1 MSNIHTI
8 NNNDQTN
15 RIQVTLTLTD
25 SGKSHLLKL
34 VKAVKDMTKMGLKES
49 KEIIDQLR
57 TGHPQV
63 IKAWLTVEEL
73 RNLKSRLEE
82 CLDSKWTLTDLEY
95 ARNRKLIELG
105 LGTYEDLVD
114 ELVNQDYH
122 QVISGSVSLSDG
134 IKSIMKDRYS
144 RIPENE
150 LKQILN
156 IR

>member
-1 MSNIHTI
+1 MSNIHII
-8 NNNDQTN
+8 NNNDRSN

-34 VKAVKDMTKMGLKES
+34 VKAVKDMTKIGLKES
-49 KEIIDQLR
+49 KEMIDQLR
-57 TGHPQV
+57 AGHPQI
-63 IKAWLTVEEL
+63 IKAWITGEEF
-73 RNLKSRLEE
+73 RSLKSSLEE
-82 CLDSKWTLTDLEY
+82 CIDSKWTLTDLEY
-95 ARNRKLIELG
+95 TRNRKLIELG

-114 ELVNQDYH
+114 ELVNQDYC
-122 QVISGSVSLSDG
+122 QLIVDKDPDG
-134 IKSIMKDRYS
+134 MKSILKDRYS